1 MFLSLQIKGR
11 IAEKL
16 ACENSVF
23 FCREASDFD
32 RLNFPLEI
40 SNSVLRGSVG
50 MPIPIKFKT
59 ELYRPI
65 VVNNCDSILFCCLH
79 MLFVSLHALHS
90 MIARCWRWEGLPV
103 VVRCIII
110 I

>member
-23 FCREASDFD
+23 FAGKH
-32 RLNFPLEI
+32 P
-40 SNSVLRGSVG
+40 NSVLRGSVG